1 MRKQHFI
8 WMFGLFECAKI
19 IFMLSTHKEHVVG
32 LFYEHLPLGKNFP
45 KINLYQIVRKMIKTL
60 ETK

>member
-1 MRKQHFI
+1 MRKQHLI

-32 LFYEHLPLGKNFP
+32 LFYEHLPLRQDFSKDQFISNC
-45 KINLYQIVRKMIKTL
+45 
-60 ETK
+60 